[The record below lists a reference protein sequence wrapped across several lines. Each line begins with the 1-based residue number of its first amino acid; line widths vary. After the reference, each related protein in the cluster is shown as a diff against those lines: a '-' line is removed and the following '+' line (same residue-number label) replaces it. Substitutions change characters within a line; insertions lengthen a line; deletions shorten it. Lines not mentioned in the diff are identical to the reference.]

1 MNHQELAQVFD
12 NVADL
17 LEIKGEV
24 VYKVLA
30 YRRAAE
36 SLRGFGQD
44 ANVTWKAGR
53 LRDIPGVG
61 EAIAGKIDELLRTGQ
76 LEFYEK
82 LKREI
87 PEGLVELLAVPD
99 VGPKKVALFWKKL
112 DITSLAGLEAAAR
125 AGKLRDLAG
134 MGEKSEAKVL
144 AGIESLA
151 RRATGR
157 WPLGQAWPLAQVLL
171 AFLRDLPGVEQAEVA
186 GSLRRMKSTI
196 GDLDFL
202 VAAKKAEPI
211 MAAFVA
217 HPLVVRILGQG
228 PTKSSVEFS
237 NGLQADLRVLPAAR
251 WGTLLQYFTGSKEH
265 SVKLRELAVRNG
277 LSLSEH
283 AFTPEAGDEILCA
296 TEAEVY
302 RTLGLAYIPP
312 ELREDRGEIEA
323 ALKGTLPRLVEVRD
337 LQSELHSH
345 TTWSDGGLS
354 VREMAQAAR
363 ARGLKCLAI
372 TDHSQSLG
380 VTGGLTPERLR
391 AQRREIDL
399 VQGEMGGGFSLLQG
413 AEVEIRA
420 DGQLDYNDDVLGD
433 LDIVVASLHTSL
445 RQPRDVVTARLLHAI
460 ENRHVDI
467 IGHPTGRLL
476 PDREGADLD
485 MEAVLQAA
493 AGSGVALEINA
504 NPARLDLDDIYA
516 YRALELGCLLAINTD
531 AHQPS
536 HFDLAHFGVG
546 IARRSWAT
554 SERVI
559 NTWPVEK
566 LLHWLDARGH
576 RRAGRGTPPVIESA
590 DPART
595 ATRRPAAAKS
605 QALPTLATP
614 AEPQTVP
621 AKGRSP
627 VTEESPAA
635 KNQRPAAKKRSAAP
649 KKKAAAR
656 KR

>member
-1 MNHQELAQVFD
+1 MNNQELAQVFD
-12 NVADL
+12 NIGDL
-17 LEIKGEV
+17 LEIKGEII
-24 VYKVLA
+24 YKVLA

-44 ANVTWKAGR
+44 VNVAWKAGK

-61 EAIAGKIDELLRTGQ
+61 QAIAEKIDELLLTGK

-82 LKREI
+82 LKRDI
-87 PEGLVELLAVPD
+87 PEGLIEVLAVPD
-99 VGPKKVALFWKKL
+99 VGPKKAALFWKKL
-112 DITSLAGLEAAAR
+112 NITTVAELAAAAR
-125 AGKLRDLAG
+125 AGKLRQLPG
-134 MGEKSEAKVL
+134 LGEKSEAKVL

-151 RRATGR
+151 RRAKGR
-157 WPLGQAWPLAQVLL
+157 WPLGQAWPLAQEIL
-171 AFLRDLPGVEQAEVA
+171 AFLRELPGVEQAEAA

-202 VAAKKAEPI
+202 VAAKNAETV
-211 MAAFVA
+211 MAAFVG
-217 HPLVVRILGQG
+217 HPLVVRVLGQG

-265 SVKLRELAVRNG
+265 SVKLRELALRKG

-283 AFTPEAGDEILCA
+283 AFTSVTDPEQETLCA

-302 RTLGLAYIPP
+302 RTLGLPLIPP

-323 ALKGTLPRLVEVRD
+323 ALKGALPRLVEVRD

-345 TTWSDGGLS
+345 TTWSDGALNIRG
-354 VREMAQAAR
+354 MAQAAR
-363 ARGLKCLAI
+363 GRGLKCLAI

-391 AQRREIDL
+391 AQRREIDR
-399 VQGEMGGGFSLLQG
+399 VQAEMGGGFSLLQG

-445 RQPRDVVTARLLHAI
+445 RQPRKTVTARLIRAI
-460 ENRHVDI
+460 EDRHVDI

-485 MEAVLQAA
+485 MEAVLQTAA
-493 AGSGVALEINA
+493 KSGVALEINA

-516 YRALELGCLLAINTD
+516 FHALELGCLLAINTD
-531 AHQPS
+531 AHQPAN
-536 HFDLAHFGVG
+536 FDLAHFGVG
-546 IARRSWAT
+546 IARRAWAT
-554 SERVI
+554 SDKVI
-559 NTWPVEK
+559 NAWPVEK

-576 RRAGRGTPPVIESA
+576 RRANHGAPVAIDIAGPPLMEAIEPEK
-590 DPART
+590 PAREKP
-595 ATRRPAAAKS
+595 ARAAKGAARKKAAAAKG
-605 QALPTLATP
+605 APGKKRP
-614 AEPQTVP
+614 A
-621 AKGRSP
+621 
-627 VTEESPAA
+627 
-635 KNQRPAAKKRSAAP
+635 PAAKKRAAAP
-649 KKKAAAR
+649 RKKAAAR
-656 KR
+656 KH

>member
-1 MNHQELAQVFD
+1 MNNQQLAQIFD
-12 NVADL
+12 NIGDL
-17 LEIKGEV
+17 LEIKGEI

-36 SLRGFGQD
+36 SLRDYGQE
-44 ANVTWKAGR
+44 ASVAWKAER

-61 EAIAGKIDELLRTGQ
+61 QAIAEKINELLSTGK

-87 PEGLVELLAVPD
+87 PEGLIQVLAVPD
-99 VGPKKVALFWKKL
+99 VGPKKAALFWKQL
-112 DITSLAGLEAAAR
+112 NITTVGELEVAAR
-125 AGKLRDLAG
+125 AGQLRDLPG

-157 WPLGQAWPLAQVLL
+157 WPLGQAWPLAQEILT
-171 AFLRDLPGVEQAEVA
+171 FLRALPGVEQAEAA

-202 VAAKKAEPI
+202 VAAKRPETI
-211 MAAFVA
+211 MDAFVGHA
-217 HPLVVRILGQG
+217 LVVRVLGHG
-228 PTKSSVEFS
+228 ETKSSVEFS

-265 SVKLRELAVRNG
+265 SVKLRELALRQG

-283 AFTPEAGDEILCA
+283 AFTTVGSDPAPETLCA

-302 RTLGLAYIPP
+302 RTLGLPYIPP

-337 LQSELHSH
+337 LQSELHAH
-345 TTWSDGGLS
+345 TTWSDGALS
-354 VREMAQAAR
+354 IREMAQAAR
-363 ARGLKCLAI
+363 GRGLKLLAI

-391 AQRREIDL
+391 AQRRELDQ
-399 VQGEMGGGFSLLQG
+399 VQADMGGGFSLLQG

-420 DGQLDYNDDVLGD
+420 DGHLDYNNDTLSD

-445 RQPRDVVTARLLHAI
+445 RQPREVITARLLHAI

-493 AGSGVALEINA
+493 ARSGVALEINA

-516 YRALELGCLLAINTD
+516 FRALELGCLLAVNTD
-531 AHQPS
+531 AHQPAQ
-536 HFDLAHFGVG
+536 FDLAHFGVG
-546 IARRSWAT
+546 IARRAWAT
-554 SERVI
+554 SDKVI
-559 NTWPVEK
+559 NAWPPEK
-566 LLHWLDARGH
+566 LLHWLDERGH
-576 RRAGRGTPPVIESA
+576 RRANHSAAILVDVAGAPPAESA
-590 DPART
+590 
-595 ATRRPAAAKS
+595 RREKPPSPKRAVTKAGEGAVAHKPAAKS
-605 QALPTLATP
+605 A
-614 AEPQTVP
+614 
-621 AKGRSP
+621 
-627 VTEESPAA
+627 PAA
-635 KNQRPAAKKRSAAP
+635 KRGAPAAKLPAQGP